1 MSEVCIANIGVRERR
16 KRRNFGVF
24 AFAATTVALAV
35 MVAYGIER
43 SWRLALFFP
52 LVAAASAVIQ
62 ARDRT

>member
-1 MSEVCIANIGVRERR
+1 MSEVCIANIGPRERR

-24 AFAATTVALAV
+24 TFASTAAGLVAMA
-35 MVAYGIER
+35 AYGLDR
-43 SWRLALFFP
+43 GWRLALFFP